1 MKTLVLGG
9 SGFIGQNLMYL
20 LFKNKYEVVGTYLK
34 TDINRLDSRYK
45 WIRVDLRSHRKIDR
59 IFNDYDLIINCAAVT
74 SGAKVI
80 NENPLLHLYDNLL
93 INTNIACGLSLTKNK
108 RFIFISS
115 SVVYPDSSRSMSE
128 KHAKGEFSQVYE
140 AVGSMKY
147 YSENVFRLTAEKSID
162 KNINVFIIRPSNLYG
177 PMDKFGD
184 GVSKVIP
191 SLIKRMINTESV
203 VKIWGDGK
211 QVRDFLYIDDF
222 VGAILLLIKKTKF
235 NHTYYEYN
243 ISNGEYITIKNLAK
257 EIREIVNKDLRLI
270 YLKDMP
276 KTIDVRKIS
285 SKKFQSEFEW
295 KAKTSIKIGLTKTI
309 KWYKENS

>member
-1 MKTLVLGG
+1 MKILVLGG
-9 SGFIGQNLMYL
+9 SGFIGQNLMNL

-34 TDINRLDSRYK
+34 TDINRLDRRYK
-45 WIRVDLRSHRKIDR
+45 WIKVDLRSHRKIDR
-59 IFNDYDLIINCAAVT
+59 IFNDYDLIINCAAIT

-93 INTNIACGLSLTKNK
+93 INTNIACGLSQTKNK
-108 RFIFISS
+108 TFIFISS

-128 KHAKGEFSQVYE
+128 KHAKGEFSLVYE

-147 YSENVFRLTAEKSID
+147 YSENVFRLTAEKSVD
-162 KNINVFIIRPSNLYG
+162 KNINVLIIRPSNLYG

-222 VGAILLLIKKTKF
+222 VRAILLLIKKEKI
-235 NHTYYEYN
+235 NHIYNEYN

-257 EIREIVNKDLRLI
+257 EIRGIVNKDLRLI

-285 SKKFQSEFEW
+285 SKKFQSEFKW

-309 KWYKENS
+309 KWYKGNN